1 MKEILLKCIVFLPLL
16 PLLIVICVMLFDM
29 MKTLISIIRDNKKF
43 IRNNKE
49 GKPKKTKNDKNTS
62 EREVLLKSDEK
73 MYSIINRARVTLT
86 EEEKSHILNY
96 VKKAHSCN
104 SISCF
109 WFNRLSYITVFE
121 GKKVFPHFC
130 VGILVEKLD
139 SPVTVKKGFTIR
151 NSDKTNP
158 AYIVSFVSYD
168 FKEEF
173 SGMSVLPL
181 RLEEYVVTQDKYEQ
195 IINKFVFHNNEE
207 YMYLDLQDGNCLL
220 YNSDLIT
227 IMSTEK
233 EV

>member
-1 MKEILLKCIVFLPLL
+1 MKEILLKCIAVSLSILS
-16 PLLIVICVMLFDM
+16 LIVICGMISSMV
-29 MKTLISIIRDNKKF
+29 KTLIF
-43 IRNNKE
+43 L
-49 GKPKKTKNDKNTS
+49 KKTKKNKNDEDTS
-62 EREVLLKSDEK
+62 EREELLKADEK
-73 MYSIINRARVTLT
+73 MYSIINRARATLT

-96 VKKAHSCN
+96 VKEAHSCN

-109 WFNRLSYITVFE
+109 WLNKLSYITVFE

-130 VGILVEKLD
+130 IGILVEKLE

-158 AYIVSFVSYD
+158 AYIISFVSYD

-173 SGMSVLPL
+173 SGTSTLPL

-195 IINKFVFHNNEE
+195 IMNNFVFRNSDE
-207 YMYLDLQDGNCLL
+207 YIHLDSQGGDCILYNCIL

-227 IMSTEK
+227 IVSTK
-233 EV
+233 GVDDVH

>member
-1 MKEILLKCIVFLPLL
+1 MKEILLILS
-16 PLLIVICVMLFDM
+16 LIVACGMIFSMV
-29 MKTLISIIRDNKKF
+29 KALISL
-43 IRNNKE
+43 
-49 GKPKKTKNDKNTS
+49 KKTKKNKNDEDIS
-62 EREVLLKSDEK
+62 EREALLKSDEK

-96 VKKAHSCN
+96 VKEAHSCN

-109 WFNRLSYITVFE
+109 WLNKLSYITVFE

-130 VGILVEKLD
+130 IGILVEKLE

-158 AYIVSFVSYD
+158 AYIISFVSYD

-173 SGMSVLPL
+173 SGTSTLPL

-195 IINKFVFHNNEE
+195 IMNDFVFRNSDE
-207 YMYLDLQDGNCLL
+207 YIHLDSQGGDCILYNCIL

-227 IMSTEK
+227 IMSTK
-233 EV
+233 EEAQNVH

>member
-1 MKEILLKCIVFLPLL
+1 MKEILLKCIAVSLSILS
-16 PLLIVICVMLFDM
+16 LIVICGMISSMV
-29 MKTLISIIRDNKKF
+29 KTLIF
-43 IRNNKE
+43 L
-49 GKPKKTKNDKNTS
+49 KKTKKNKNDEDTS
-62 EREVLLKSDEK
+62 EREELLKADEK
-73 MYSIINRARVTLT
+73 MYSIINRARATLT

-96 VKKAHSCN
+96 VKEAHSCN

-109 WFNRLSYITVFE
+109 WLNKLSYITVFE

-130 VGILVEKLD
+130 IGILVEKLE

-158 AYIVSFVSYD
+158 AYIISFVSYD

-173 SGMSVLPL
+173 SGTSTLPL

-195 IINKFVFHNNEE
+195 IMNNFVFRNSDE
-207 YMYLDLQDGNCLL
+207 YIHLDSQGGDCILYNCIL

-227 IMSTEK
+227 IMSTK
-233 EV
+233 EEAQNVH

>member
-1 MKEILLKCIVFLPLL
+1 MKEILLKCVVVSLSIS
-16 PLLIVICVMLFDM
+16 LLIVIGVMIFDIV
-29 MKTLISIIRDNKKF
+29 KTLISL
-43 IRNNKE
+43 
-49 GKPKKTKNDKNTS
+49 KKTKKNKNDEDTS
-62 EREVLLKSDEK
+62 EREELLKADEK
-73 MYSIINRARVTLT
+73 MYSIINHARVTLT

-96 VKKAHSCN
+96 VKEAHSCN

-109 WFNRLSYITVFE
+109 WLNKLSYITVFK

-130 VGILVEKLD
+130 IGILVEKLE

-151 NSDKTNP
+151 NDDKTNP

-173 SGMSVLPL
+173 SGTSTLPL

-195 IINKFVFHNNEE
+195 IMNNFVFRNGKE

-227 IMSTEK
+227 VMSTK
-233 EV
+233 EEV